1 MPSSNDFS
9 AAMAQTSLPWRWMRL
24 GWRWPVS
31 PAEGQKSRPRLP
43 RCLPSTVGPKR
54 KPAIDIVDLSSGASR
69 QGRPPPKDNTAHCNV
84 TLRSGRRCRSDEG
97 VK

>member
-69 QGRPPPKDNTAHCNV
+69 QGRPPRRI
-84 TLRSGRRCRSDEG
+84 TLLIAMSPFARVG
-97 VK
+97 VVVRTKV